1 MYDKLTV
8 KQFLALRG
16 RKAQR
21 FCQHESHLSM
31 RKKQTR
37 KQVTRQNAPQPKQKS
52 GQSRQKPTHREG
64 QSRNRQVSLNVPRD
78 GVLIWG
84 RHAAEAVLANPQR
97 RLFSLYLTDEGAAWL
112 AEQNTPSSLP
122 KPVIMDRA
130 SLDQALASSTGGE
143 EKTVHQGV
151 VLVARPL
158 TPPHL
163 EDWLEQPMPPRP
175 VVILLDQIT
184 DSRNIGAIMRSARAF
199 GAAAMIT
206 TDRNC
211 PEENAIMLRAASGA
225 AEKIPL
231 IRVTNLARAM
241 ETLKD
246 HGFTLAAMTA
256 SGTSPI
262 DALSGEDRLGIV
274 MGAEGKGLRR
284 LTLEHSD
291 MHVSIDINEEAE
303 SLNVSNAAAIG
314 LFAAGRRR

>member
-1 MYDKLTV
+1 
-8 KQFLALRG
+8 
-16 RKAQR
+16 
-21 FCQHESHLSM
+21 M
-31 RKKQTR
+31 RKKQSHKSAD
-37 KQVTRQNAPQPKQKS
+37 KQNTRQQAQKS
-52 GQSRQKPTHREG
+52 SQQRQRSAPRP
-64 QSRNRQVSLNVPRD
+64 SLQPALKLRRD

-97 RLFSLYLTDEGAAWL
+97 KLTAIYLTEDAAAWL
-112 AEQNTPSSLP
+112 ATKAQRATLP
-122 KPVIMDRA
+122 EVQMMDRA
-130 SLDQALASSTGGE
+130 TLDQALAASISGD
-143 EKTVHQGV
+143 EKIVHQGI

-163 EDWLEQPMPPRP
+163 DDWLNSDLPPRP

-211 PEENAIMLRAASGA
+211 PDENAIMLRAASGA
-225 AEKIPL
+225 AEQIPL

-241 ETLKD
+241 ETLQD

-256 SGTSPI
+256 DGDAPI
-262 DALSGEDRLGIV
+262 SRLAEEDRLGIV

-284 LTLEHSD
+284 LTLERSD
-291 MHVSIDINEEAE
+291 CHVSIDINPEAE
-303 SLNVSNAAAIG
+303 SLNVSTAAAIG
-314 LFAAGRRR
+314 LFAAGRRN